1 MLILREYEIRLIYQ
15 DQGLDTYYY
24 SKRKEFEAGIPINDI
39 YIATELTDV
48 LGVANL
54 IDVHH
59 YELSN
64 NNIGRVIDKG
74 KFKIEIWAVDWE
86 TDKQGTIL
94 DHIQDRL
101 EKTVFSNIRFK
112 LDVTDSK
119 GTNVL
124 AID

>member
-15 DQGLDTYYY
+15 DTGLATFYYT
-24 SKRKEFEAGIPINDI
+24 SFNTFEPCVPLNHR

-54 IDVHH
+54 IDVHQ

-64 NNIGRVIDKG
+64 IDKG

-86 TDKQGTIL
+86 TNKQGEIL

-101 EKTVFSNIRFK
+101 EKTVFSNIKFQ

-119 GTNVL
+119 GPKVL
-124 AID
+124 AVD

>member
-1 MLILREYEIRLIYQ
+1 MLILREYEIKLIYQ
-15 DQGLDTYYY
+15 DQGLDTCYY
-24 SKRKEFEAGIPINDI
+24 SKRNKFEASIPLNDK

-54 IDVHH
+54 IDVHQ

-64 NNIGRVIDKG
+64 MDKG

-86 TDKQGTIL
+86 TNKQGEIL

-101 EKTVFSNIRFK
+101 EKTVFSILN
-112 LDVTDSK
+112 L
-119 GTNVL
+119 N
-124 AID
+124 

>member
-15 DQGLDTYYY
+15 DQGLDTCYF
-24 SKRKEFEAGIPINDI
+24 SKRNRFESGIPLNDK

-48 LGVANL
+48 LAAANL
-54 IDVHH
+54 IDVHQ

-64 NNIGRVIDKG
+64 IDKS

-86 TDKQGTIL
+86 TNKQGEIL

-101 EKTVFSNIRFK
+101 EKTVFSNIKFQ
-112 LDVTDSK
+112 LDVTDIEGVK
-119 GTNVL
+119 VL
-124 AID
+124 RY

>member
-1 MLILREYEIRLIYQ
+1 MLILREYEIRLIFQ
-15 DQGLDTYYY
+15 DNGLDTYYY
-24 SKRKEFEAGIPINDI
+24 TKHNKFEVGVTYNDR

-54 IDVHH
+54 IDVHAF
-59 YELSN
+59 ELSN
-64 NNIGRVIDKG
+64 IEKC
-74 KFKIEIWAVDWE
+74 KFKIEIWATDWE

-94 DHIQDRL
+94 DLIQDRL

-119 GTNVL
+119 GTKVL